1 LEIQKR
7 RIYIIQM
14 KKADKVITK
23 QKELSSYLDELEHL
37 PKTFDK
43 GQVTRGTVVK
53 VREGEVLVDVG
64 ARAEGVISGR
74 ELSFEGK
81 RRKLDE
87 GSEVLVYVLNPE
99 NEKGQLE
106 LSIRKTG
113 EARKWERLQ
122 KALDE
127 SETLDVV
134 VTEANNGGLIVSID
148 KDFRGFIPT
157 SQLDNARIYPLGG
170 FGDKKEAAQE
180 LQKKLANLINE
191 KIQAKIIEINKKKNR
206 IILSEKLVHTEGDLE
221 KRTKIL
227 QQIKEGDIL
236 EGEVTGIAP
245 FGLFVNASSLEGLVH
260 LSEISWDKV
269 DNPAD
274 FFKVGDKVKVQ
285 IIGIAD
291 EGRRIAY
298 SIKRLQDDP
307 WKEIIKHYKVGQIVK
322 GKIQKIVDYGAF
334 VRIDN
339 EVNGLIH
346 ISELSD
352 GLVSDPSKFVKVG
365 EEYEL
370 VIISISKSER
380 HLGLSLKRV
389 HAKEKK
395 QKKGKGKTKTV
406 SEESAEELRS
416 LNV

>member
-1 LEIQKR
+1 
-7 RIYIIQM
+7 M
-14 KKADKVITK
+14 SKKEKFSKTKEQIT
-23 QKELSSYLDELEHL
+23 SYLDSLKSL
-37 PKTFDK
+37 PRTFEK
-43 GQVTRGTVVK
+43 GQVTRGKVVK
-53 VREGEVLVDVG
+53 VREGEVLVNVD

-74 ELSFEGK
+74 ELSLDGK
-81 RRKLDE
+81 RSKLEE
-87 GSEVLVYVLNPE
+87 GSGVLVYVLNPE
-99 NEKGQLE
+99 NDKGQLE

-157 SQLDNARIYPLGG
+157 SQLDNSRIYPIEG
-170 FGDKKEAAQE
+170 FGDKKEAARE
-180 LQKKLANLINE
+180 LQTKLAGLINE
-191 KIQAKIIEINKKKNR
+191 KIKAKIIEINKKKNR

-221 KRTKIL
+221 KRMKIL
-227 QQIKEGDIL
+227 QQIKEGDLL
-236 EGEVTGIAP
+236 EGEVSGIAP
-245 FGLFVNASSLEGLVH
+245 FGLFVNASGLEGLVH

-307 WKEIIKHYKVGQIVK
+307 WKEIIKRYKVGQFVK
-322 GKIQKIVDYGAF
+322 GEVQKIVDYGAF
-334 VRIDN
+334 VRIDD

-352 GLVSDPSKFVKVG
+352 GLVSDPSKFVEVG
-365 EEYEL
+365 KEYKLE
-370 VIISISKSER
+370 IISISKSER
-380 HLGLSLKRV
+380 HLGLSLKRMSSKRKTQKQ
-389 HAKEKK
+389 AKKKEKE
-395 QKKGKGKTKTV
+395 V
-406 SEESAEELRS
+406 PEESAEELRS
-416 LNV
+416 LDV